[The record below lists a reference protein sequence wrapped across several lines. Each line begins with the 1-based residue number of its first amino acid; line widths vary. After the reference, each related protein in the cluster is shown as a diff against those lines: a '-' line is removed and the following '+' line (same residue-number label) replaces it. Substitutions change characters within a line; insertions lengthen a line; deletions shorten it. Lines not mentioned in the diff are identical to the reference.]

1 MILYTVY
8 VHHFKIVKC
17 QAAMENAALRNLS
30 ALQAHAVLV
39 MIILAIIYNINNNIS
54 IYRYVYINTV

>member
-1 MILYTVY
+1 
-8 VHHFKIVKC
+8 
-17 QAAMENAALRNLS
+17 MENAALRNLS

-54 IYRYVYINTV
+54 LYRYVYINTV